1 MSTLKLVVNNSD
13 SDAGSEERAG
23 EFVEHNAPVLASETL
38 MFILGHA
45 SHDELLAT
53 CQQQLVD
60 WWALGIAG
68 GQSASDYES
77 VYWYLLFLVESR
89 RDFELLGNR
98 YINQRAKECACYLIN
113 KGKLPRVAHG
123 IRP

>member
-77 VYWYLLFLVESR
+77 VYWYLLFLVES
-89 RDFELLGNR
+89 
-98 YINQRAKECACYLIN
+98 A
-113 KGKLPRVAHG
+113 G
-123 IRP
+123 ILNCSATATLTNAPKNALVI